1 MKRAFLVVA
10 GLTLLASIAGCG
22 SGGSVEP
29 LASGQSQPDRLLFD
43 RGKQSLSDGKNKE
56 AATIFQT
63 LVNSY
68 PDSLFADRAQEPL
81 FALGRRLLADGNVVE
96 ALTTF
101 QTLIN
106 FHPDSEFAGRANL
119 ALDDCA
125 RSQEC
130 NFYLVQV
137 KALPPGGGQIF
148 YPSMPDDPLNPKMR

>member
-1 MKRAFLVVA
+1 MKKAFLLA
-10 GLTLLASIAGCG
+10 AALTLVASMAGCG

-43 RGKQSLSDGKNKE
+43 RGKQSLLDGKNKE

-63 LVNSY
+63 LVNAY
-68 PDSLFADRAQEPL
+68 PDSTFADRAQEPL
-81 FALGRRLLADGNVVE
+81 FALGRRLLADGNIVE

-106 FHPDSEFAGRANL
+106 FHPDSEFAGRAKL
-119 ALDDCA
+119 VLDDCA
-125 RSQEC
+125 LSQEC

-137 KALPPGGGQIF
+137 RALPPGGGQIF
-148 YPSMPDDPLNPKMR
+148 YPNMPDDSLNPLMR